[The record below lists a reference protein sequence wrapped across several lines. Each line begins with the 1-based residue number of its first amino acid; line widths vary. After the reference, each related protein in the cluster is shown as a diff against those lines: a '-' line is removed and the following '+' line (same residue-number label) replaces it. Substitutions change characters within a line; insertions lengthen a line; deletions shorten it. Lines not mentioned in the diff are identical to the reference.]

1 MGVGSELEAKCRKCG
16 EVWHV
21 VIAEADGR
29 IAKVECR
36 ECGARHGYR
45 PVGGAQARVI
55 RRHRTASTPA
65 SRRARD
71 RAPVVEADLSRPP
84 RPFRTSDTYAVGDRV
99 VHSRFGEGVVQA
111 VTGATKIQVL
121 FESGPRTLVHARDH
135 R

>member
-1 MGVGSELEAKCRKCG
+1 MGVGSEVVAKCRKCG

-36 ECGARHGYR
+36 ECGARHGYH
-45 PVGGAQARVI
+45 PAGGAVAPRAR
-55 RRHRTASTPA
+55 RRASSTPA

-71 RAPVVEADLSRPP
+71 RAPVVEADMTRPP

-99 VHSRFGEGVVQA
+99 VHNRFGEGVVQA
-111 VTGATKIQVL
+111 VTGRTKIQVL
-121 FESGPRTLVHARDH
+121 FDTGPRTLVHAREH
-135 R
+135 